1 MEEMYQEINKNLCST
16 GIACEHP
23 EAQWRERNGEVV
35 ETEEKA
41 FGCKTKYELI
51 HLDHFIFIDK
61 KWVIIH
67 LKQTMVDYTLDCL
80 LSSSILHLHEWLR

>member
-1 MEEMYQEINKNLCST
+1 MEEMYQEVYKSLCSA

-23 EAQWRERNGEVV
+23 EAQWRDKNVEVV

-61 KWVIIH
+61 VVIIQ
-67 LKQTMVDYTLDCL
+67 LKQMTVDYALDCL